1 MFLQSFPNMDFFL
14 VIEQGLDLM
23 LTGMMT
29 VFTFLGLLILLINL
43 SSLIFR
49 DLPDVKSNKDKNSE
63 SPNIS
68 DDHMRIINQINKRV

>member
-1 MFLQSFPNMDFFL
+1 MEFFL

-43 SSLIFR
+43 SSLIF
-49 DLPDVKSNKDKNSE
+49 KD
-63 SPNIS
+63 SPNMESNQYKIPETS
-68 DDHMRIINQINKRV
+68 NIPDNHIRIINQINKRV

>member
-1 MFLQSFPNMDFFL
+1 MEFFL

-49 DLPDVKSNKDKNSE
+49 DLPDIKSNQDENPE
-63 SPNIS
+63 SSNIS
-68 DDHMRIINQINKRV
+68 HNHMRIINQINKRV

>member
-1 MFLQSFPNMDFFL
+1 MEFFL

-43 SSLIFR
+43 SSLIFK
-49 DLPDVKSNKDKNSE
+49 DSPNTKSNQDE
-63 SPNIS
+63 SPETLTIPNNHI
-68 DDHMRIINQINKRV
+68 RIINQINKRV

>member
-1 MFLQSFPNMDFFL
+1 MEFFL

-43 SSLIFR
+43 SSLIFK
-49 DLPDVKSNKDKNSE
+49 DSPITKSNQDKIPETS
-63 SPNIS
+63 NIP
-68 DDHMRIINQINKRV
+68 DNHIRIINQINKRV

>member
-1 MFLQSFPNMDFFL
+1 MEFFL

-49 DLPDVKSNKDKNSE
+49 DLPDIKPNQDKNSE
-63 SPNIS
+63 SSNIS
-68 DDHMRIINQINKRV
+68 DNHMRIINQINKRV

>member
-1 MFLQSFPNMDFFL
+1 MEFFL

-43 SSLIFR
+43 SSLIFK
-49 DLPDVKSNKDKNSE
+49 DSSNMKSNQDKIPETS
-63 SPNIS
+63 NIP
-68 DDHMRIINQINKRV
+68 DNHIRIINQINKRV

>member
-1 MFLQSFPNMDFFL
+1 MEFFL

-43 SSLIFR
+43 SSLIFK
-49 DLPDVKSNKDKNSE
+49 DSPITKSNQDKIPETSIIPDN
-63 SPNIS
+63 
-68 DDHMRIINQINKRV
+68 HMRIINQINKRV

>member
-1 MFLQSFPNMDFFL
+1 MEFFL

-43 SSLIFR
+43 SSLIFK
-49 DLPDVKSNKDKNSE
+49 DSPITKSNQDKIPETSNI
-63 SPNIS
+63 PGLLKLLRLCNKNIS
-68 DDHMRIINQINKRV
+68 LRWW

>member
-1 MFLQSFPNMDFFL
+1 MEFFL

-43 SSLIFR
+43 SSLIF
-49 DLPDVKSNKDKNSE
+49 KD
-63 SPNIS
+63 SPNIKCNQDKS
-68 DDHMRIINQINKRV
+68 PETSNIPDNHMRIINQINKRV